1 MGERLW
7 VVEEEMDGWF
17 EAKAFDGRYTA
28 FFVSRAYVCVHVR
41 VRHSAGIH
49 LPITSKHS
57 HLTLLTGD
65 RIGFVPST
73 YVRKV

>member
-1 MGERLW
+1 MSLKVGERLW

-17 EAKAFDGRYTA
+17 EAKAFDGRYTPPSL
-28 FFVSRAYVCVHVR
+28 VDVCA
-41 VRHSAGIH
+41 SQQASICQSQNTDTS
-49 LPITSKHS
+49 PIPF
-57 HLTLLTGD
+57 LTGD